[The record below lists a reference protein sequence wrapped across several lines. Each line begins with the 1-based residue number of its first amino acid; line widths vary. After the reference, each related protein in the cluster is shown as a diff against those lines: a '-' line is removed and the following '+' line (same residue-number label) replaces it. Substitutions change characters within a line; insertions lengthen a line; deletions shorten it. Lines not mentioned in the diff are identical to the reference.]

1 MDMEREDYFQEQLDQ
16 RFDSE
21 LDDFDLYDNGRA
33 DDATEL

>member
-1 MDMEREDYFQEQLDQ
+1 MDMEREDYLFDE

-21 LDDFDLYDNGRA
+21 LDLDEDRA